1 MDAEVVQRL
10 PSVDAAIVSITE
22 RRADGIIADRTNVG
36 DGDIFLAE
44 LQHFL
49 AGSMAPD
56 FGGGGVDAQVFAGQL
71 KMRAVVEAEFKEGGL
86 LVELDVGGD
95 GGGHKCLT

>member
-10 PSVDAAIVSITE
+10 PSIDAAIVSITK
-22 RRADGIIADRTNVG
+22 RRADGIIADRADVG
-36 DGDIFLAE
+36 DGDIFLTH

-49 AGSMAPD
+49 AGPMAPD
-56 FGGGGVDAQVFAGQL
+56 FGGGGEDAQVFAGQF
-71 KMRAVVEAEFKEGGL
+71 KVRAVVEAEFKEGGL
-86 LVELDVGGD
+86 LVELDVGGV